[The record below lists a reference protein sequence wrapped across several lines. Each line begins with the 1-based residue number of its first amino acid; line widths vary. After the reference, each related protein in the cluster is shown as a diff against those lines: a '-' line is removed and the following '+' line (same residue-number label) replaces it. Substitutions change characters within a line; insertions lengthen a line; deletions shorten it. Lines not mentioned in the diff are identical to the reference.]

1 MTPYIV
7 FIASSDA
14 KTFRGKSTTKEW
26 EPLKLTKYIESGLP
40 IKSFSFLK
48 KIYFYAWGNI
58 PTQLQRCMKHFLL
71 FLLRCDVPQ
80 QKSHFLVISNLLRK
94 YRKCYIQLWNWV
106 GIFSQHKNNKKFVD
120 CDPQGYIVWKK
131 QKLMEKFN
139 AEIVYVSTYTYH
151 IKRTS

>member
-1 MTPYIV
+1 MGTTQADQIYRKWFADEKK
-7 FIASSDA
+7 FIFKNVYCD
-14 KTFRGKSTTKEW
+14 
-26 EPLKLTKYIESGLP
+26 
-40 IKSFSFLK
+40 FL
-48 KIYFYAWGNI
+48 FLCLENI
-58 PTQLQRCMKHFLL
+58 PTHFQRCIKHFFL
-71 FLLRCDVPQ
+71 FLLSRDVPQ